1 MAFVPT
7 VLMGDPEHFRIRSG
21 SNPHTRNFWGLC
33 KKVALQRAK
42 EQWHTLAKTLT
53 ALGVRV
59 IVLPS
64 SIENPGSVFP
74 ANAGFLYPKEPTGEQ
89 RFYLS
94 NLTPGRKGERP
105 LYEAFLSRLGFRV
118 GELPF
123 SFEGEADF
131 IETASGF
138 LFTSGEIVKQ
148 RFVPRAGFPP
158 YKRLY
163 GFRSDARN
171 LESLKGI
178 AGEKPVLS
186 LTLVDELFYHGDT
199 ALSSFGG
206 QKEYLLTYLP
216 ALSPDSQ
223 EVLQEHFKERLI
235 SLDVRDAR
243 AFAAN
248 GFQVTSNR
256 TLYFLLPYGLS
267 EKLLWTLKEKGV
279 TPVVVDVSEFSS
291 KGGGSVK
298 CLLCD
303 LGRIDLEGE
312 PFSEEQKRFWADRS
326 YTSLYRS

>member
-1 MAFVPT
+1 MALVPT
-7 VLMGDPEHFRIRSG
+7 VLMGDPEHFHIRSG
-21 SNPHTRNFWGLC
+21 SNPHTRNFWGLR
-33 KKVALQRAK
+33 KRVDLQRAK
-42 EQWHTLAKTLT
+42 EQWHTLARTLT
-53 ALGVRV
+53 DLGVRV

-74 ANAGFLYPKEPTGEQ
+74 ANAGFLYPKEGLQ

-94 NLTPGRKGERP
+94 NLTPGRAGEKP
-105 LYEAFLSRLGFRV
+105 LYRDFLSRLGFTLT
-118 GELPF
+118 ELPYP
-123 SFEGEADF
+123 FEGEADF

-148 RFVPRAGFPP
+148 RFVPRAGLPP

-186 LTLVDELFYHGDT
+186 LTLMDELFYHGDT
-199 ALSSFGG
+199 ALSPFGP
-206 QKEYLLTYLP
+206 QKEYLLACLP

-235 SLDVRDAR
+235 ALDERDAR

-248 GFQVTSNR
+248 GFQAAINK

-267 EKLLWTLKEKGV
+267 ERLLRTLKEKGV
-279 TPVVVDVSEFSS
+279 TPVGVDVSEFSD
-291 KGGGSVK
+291 KGGGSIK

-303 LGRIDLEGE
+303 LGRVDLEGNA
-312 PFSEEQKRFWADRS
+312 FSEEQKHFWEERS
-326 YTSLYRS
+326 HTSLYRS